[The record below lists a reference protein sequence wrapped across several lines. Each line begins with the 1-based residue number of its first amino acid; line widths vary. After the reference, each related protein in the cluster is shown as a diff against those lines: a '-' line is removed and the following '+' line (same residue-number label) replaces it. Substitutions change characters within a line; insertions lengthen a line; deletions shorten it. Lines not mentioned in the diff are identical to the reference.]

1 MEPERDQ
8 DTPEPSVPPGEERA
22 AKEAL
27 EQGCAAPSAGEGHRR
42 WGKVAGSFDEEQ
54 FLQGPQAR
62 LQELWRTLRIGRE
75 FLRGFRNLH
84 FAGPCVTVFGSARFQ
99 EGNRWYTL
107 AREMGGRL
115 ARAGFTVVTG
125 GGPGIM
131 EAANRGAKEAGGR
144 SVGMNIVLPREQGP
158 NPYLDRFIEFNYFF
172 VRKVMLVKYSYAFV
186 VLPGGFG
193 TMDEIYETAVLIQT
207 GKIEDFPLV
216 LMGTDYWRPL
226 LDFMEGPMVRSGTI
240 EAADFDRILA
250 TDDPDQAMA
259 CILGTVTTR
268 FGLKW
273 QPSDQ
278 PQPRKVL
285 AEKEV

>member
-8 DTPEPSVPPGEERA
+8 DTPEPTVPPGEERA
-22 AKEAL
+22 AEEAL
-27 EQGCAAPSAGEGHRR
+27 EQGCAAPSAGEGHSR
-42 WGKVAGSFDEEQ
+42 WGKAAGSFDEEQ

-75 FLRGFRNLH
+75 FLRGFRSLH

-131 EAANRGAKEAGGR
+131 EAANRGAREAGGR

-193 TMDEIYETAVLIQT
+193 TLDEIYETAVLIQT
-207 GKIEDFPLV
+207 GKIENFPLV
-216 LMGTDYWRPL
+216 LMGTEYWRPL
-226 LDFMEGPMVRSGTI
+226 LDFMEGPMVRAGTI

-278 PQPRKVL
+278 PKPRKVL

>member
-8 DTPEPSVPPGEERA
+8 IPRDPAVPAGEERA
-22 AKEAL
+22 AEEAL
-27 EQGCAAPSAGEGHRR
+27 EQGCAAPQGEGHRR
-42 WGKVAGSFDEEQ
+42 WGKAAGSFDEEQ

-62 LQELWRTLRIGRE
+62 LQELWRTVRIGRE
-75 FLRGFRNLH
+75 FLRGFRSLH

-115 ARAGFTVVTG
+115 ASAGFTVVTG

-144 SVGMNIVLPREQGP
+144 SVGMNIVLPHEQEP
-158 NPYLDRFIEFNYFF
+158 NPYLDRFIEFHYFF

-193 TMDEIYETAVLIQT
+193 TLDEIYETAVLIQT

-216 LMGTDYWRPL
+216 LMGLDYWRPL

-250 TDDPDQAMA
+250 TDDPDEAMA
-259 CILGTVTTR
+259 CILGAVTTR

-273 QPSDQ
+273 KPSE
-278 PQPRKVL
+278 PRPRKVL
-285 AEKEV
+285 AEREV

>member
-1 MEPERDQ
+1 MEPDRDERAEAA
-8 DTPEPSVPPGEERA
+8 PVPPGEERA
-22 AKEAL
+22 AEEAL
-27 EQGCAAPSAGEGHRR
+27 EGGCGAPAGEGHRR
-42 WGKVAGSFDEEQ
+42 WGKAAGSFDEEQ

-62 LQELWRTLRIGRE
+62 LRELWRTVRIGRE
-75 FLRGFRNLH
+75 FLRGFRSLH
-84 FAGPCVTVFGSARFQ
+84 FAGPCVTVFGSARFE

-107 AREMGGRL
+107 ARGMGGRL

-144 SVGMNIVLPREQGP
+144 SVGMNIVLPREQEP
-158 NPYLDRFIEFNYFF
+158 NPYLDRFIEFHYFF

-193 TMDEIYETAVLIQT
+193 TLDEIYETAVLVQT
-207 GKIEDFPLV
+207 GKIADFPLV
-216 LMGTDYWRPL
+216 LMGLDYWRPL

-250 TDDPDQAMA
+250 TDDPDEAMA

-273 QPSDQ
+273 KPAEAR
-278 PQPRKVL
+278 PRKVL

>member
-1 MEPERDQ
+1 MEPDRDERAEAA
-8 DTPEPSVPPGEERA
+8 PVPPGEERA
-22 AKEAL
+22 AEEAL
-27 EQGCAAPSAGEGHRR
+27 EGGCGAPAGEGHRR
-42 WGKVAGSFDEEQ
+42 WGKAAGSFDEEQ

-62 LQELWRTLRIGRE
+62 LRELWRTVRNGRE
-75 FLRGFRNLH
+75 FLRGFRSLH
-84 FAGPCVTVFGSARFQ
+84 FAGPCVTVFGSARFE

-107 AREMGGRL
+107 ARGMGGRL

-144 SVGMNIVLPREQGP
+144 SVGMNIVLPREQEP
-158 NPYLDRFIEFNYFF
+158 NPYLDRFIEFHYFF

-193 TMDEIYETAVLIQT
+193 TLDEIYETAVLVQT
-207 GKIEDFPLV
+207 GKIADFPLV
-216 LMGTDYWRPL
+216 LMGLDYWRPL

-250 TDDPDQAMA
+250 TDDPDEAMA

-273 QPSDQ
+273 KPAEAR
-278 PQPRKVL
+278 PRKVL